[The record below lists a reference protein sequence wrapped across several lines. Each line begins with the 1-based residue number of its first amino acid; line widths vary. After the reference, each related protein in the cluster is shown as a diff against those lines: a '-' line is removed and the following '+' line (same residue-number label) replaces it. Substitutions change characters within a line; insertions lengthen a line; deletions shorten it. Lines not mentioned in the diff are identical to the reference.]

1 MYNNCCMQ
9 YITVVV
15 LLIFV
20 NLTFC
25 LECCVC
31 EQVLPARS
39 AHRCLK
45 CGLGVHAICG
55 QNPDGDEGYGVEI
68 NCIS

>member
-1 MYNNCCMQ
+1 M
-9 YITVVV
+9 
-15 LLIFV
+15 
-20 NLTFC
+20 
-25 LECCVC
+25 C

-55 QNPDGDEGYGVEI
+55 QNPDGDEGYGVPVLCNTFLKSTVSAEDKQK
-68 NCIS
+68 NGELLPQ